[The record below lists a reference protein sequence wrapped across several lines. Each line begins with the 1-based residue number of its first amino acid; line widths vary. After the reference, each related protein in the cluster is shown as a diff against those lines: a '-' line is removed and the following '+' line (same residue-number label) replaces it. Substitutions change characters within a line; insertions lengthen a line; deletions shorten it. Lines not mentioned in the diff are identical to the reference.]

1 MLRRSLAG
9 WRLAIL
15 MTALAALAA
24 SAVPVGAQEQPP
36 PQQQNFTLTLLHFN
50 DAESQLINAG
60 TGLEDFGGVARFAT
74 VSDQLKQEALSGRP
88 NRGMV
93 MLSAGDNFLAG
104 PEFQASLEKGVPY
117 YDALALD
124 LIGLDAITIG
134 NHEFDFGPEVL
145 ADFIE
150 SFGADSPPFIS
161 ANLDVSAEPRLD
173 ALADQGTIVR
183 STIVEERGR
192 RIGIVAATTPDLP
205 FISSPRDVVVD
216 PDLVT
221 TVQAEIDRVM
231 NRGAKI
237 IIFAPHLQGLAN
249 DFALAPL
256 LRGVDLWVAGGGSEV
271 LANDDDLLVPGDV
284 PFGPYPLYVED
295 ALGRSIPL
303 VTGQGDYRY
312 VGRLVATFDRGGKLV
327 SVNEGVSG
335 PVRVAGGSNPDAVAP
350 DPEVQAAVV
359 DPVAAFVA
367 GLAETVIGTSEV
379 DLDGQRSPGVRS
391 QETNLGN
398 LVADSLKWQAEQ
410 LADEFG
416 TPVPDVALQNGGGIR
431 NNSVIPAG
439 PISELDTFSIL
450 PFPNFVA
457 VLPSVERE
465 QFKLVLENAVSQVPA
480 DGSPAADGRF
490 AQISGFSF
498 VYDPSLPPLAFDDD
512 GNIVDPGSRVV
523 SATLDDGTAIIE
535 AGQVV
540 AGDPLVVST
549 IDFLA
554 RGGDFYPLAG
564 EEFVIV
570 GATYQQALSNYIQ
583 EALGGLITAADYPEG
598 GEGRI
603 TAQ

>member
-9 WRLAIL
+9 WRLVVL
-15 MTALAALAA
+15 MAALAALAA
-24 SAVPVGAQEQPP
+24 SAVPVGAQENPRP
-36 PQQQNFTLTLLHFN
+36 RPETFTLTLLHSN
-50 DAESQLINAG
+50 DGESQLINAG

-74 VSDQLKQEALSGRP
+74 VADQLKQEALSGRR
-88 NRGMV
+88 NRGVV

-104 PEFQASLEKGVPY
+104 PEFQASLDKGVPY
-117 YDALALD
+117 YDAVALD
-124 LIGLDAITIG
+124 LIGFDAMTIG
-134 NHEFDFGPEVL
+134 NHEFDFGPDVL

-150 SFGADSPPFIS
+150 SFGADAPPFIS

-173 ALADQGTIVR
+173 ALADQGTIVH
-183 STIVEERGR
+183 STVVVERGR

-221 TVQAEIDRVM
+221 TVQAEI
-231 NRGAKI
+231 NRLTRRGVKI
-237 IIFAPHLQGLAN
+237 IVFAPHLQGLDA

-256 LRGVDLWVAGGGSEV
+256 LRGVDLWVAGGGDEV
-271 LANDDDLLVPGDV
+271 LANGDDLLVPDDV
-284 PFGPYPLYVED
+284 AFGPYPLYVED
-295 ALGRSIPL
+295 ALGRSVPL

-312 VGRLVATFDRGGKLV
+312 VGRLVATFSQSGRV
-327 SVNEGVSG
+327 ISVDEVSG

-350 DPEVQAAVV
+350 DPEVQTVVV
-359 DPVAAFVA
+359 DPVAEFVA
-367 GLAETVIGTSEV
+367 ELDQTVIGTSEV
-379 DLDGQRSPGVRS
+379 DLDGQRSPGIRS

-416 TPVPDVALQNGGGIR
+416 TPLPDVALQNGGGIR
-431 NNSVIPAG
+431 NNNVIPAG

-450 PFPNFVA
+450 PFPNFLA

-480 DGSPAADGRF
+480 DGSPGADGRF

-498 VYDPSLPPLAFDDD
+498 VYDPALPPMTFDDE
-512 GNIVDPGSRVV
+512 GNIIDPGSRVV
-523 SATLDDGTAIIE
+523 SATLDDGTPIVE
-535 AGQVV
+535 DGHVV

-564 EEFVIV
+564 EDFVIL
-570 GATYQQALSNYIQ
+570 GASYQQALSNYIQ
-583 EALGGLITAADYPEG
+583 EGLGGLISAAEYPEG

-603 TAQ
+603 STP

>member
-9 WRLAIL
+9 WRLVIL
-15 MTALAALAA
+15 MAALAALAA

-74 VSDQLKQEALSGRP
+74 VADQLKQEALSGRK

-124 LIGLDAITIG
+124 LIGLDAMTIG
-134 NHEFDFGPEVL
+134 NHEFDFGPDVL
-145 ADFIE
+145 ANFIE

-205 FISSPRDVVVD
+205 FISSPRDVVLD

-237 IIFAPHLQGLAN
+237 IIFAPHLQGLDN

-271 LANDDDLLVPGDV
+271 LADDDDLLVPGDV
-284 PFGPYPLYVED
+284 PIGPYPLYVED
-295 ALGRSIPL
+295 AIGRSVPL

-327 SVNEGVSG
+327 SVNEEASG

-410 LADEFG
+410 LAEEFG
-416 TPVPDVALQNGGGIR
+416 APLPDVALQNGGGIR

-457 VLPSVERE
+457 VLPSVDTRAVQVGAGERR
-465 QFKLVLENAVSQVPA
+465 V
-480 DGSPAADGRF
+480 
-490 AQISGFSF
+490 
-498 VYDPSLPPLAFDDD
+498 
-512 GNIVDPGSRVV
+512 PGSR
-523 SATLDDGTAIIE
+523 
-535 AGQVV
+535 
-540 AGDPLVVST
+540 
-549 IDFLA
+549 
-554 RGGDFYPLAG
+554 
-564 EEFVIV
+564 
-570 GATYQQALSNYIQ
+570 
-583 EALGGLITAADYPEG
+583 
-598 GEGRI
+598 
-603 TAQ
+603 